1 MAFDLSGLLHI
12 QKQYLADLSGVIQA
26 SNGQFVD
33 KSPYVDNLRTQL
45 DNLYTTFGSANNS
58 ANPILDHQAD
68 MSRIVQKETDRL
80 NMKKNSIDGALDGQK
95 RMLELNESY
104 RKRYAAYTTIIITIV
119 VVLTLFAGVTWL
131 GNAFPIIPSVIV
143 DIISVILF
151 SGGVIYIAVVY
162 NGILNRDKMNYD
174 RLDLPPPK
182 ELSTITAGTGTTNAG
197 LGLFDMG
204 LTCIGEQCCT
214 KDVTKY
220 DDVLNKCV
228 PITKAPFTLMSGA
241 YKGAGPSGPS
251 EFVNYSRV

>member
-12 QKQYLADLSGVIQA
+12 QKQYLADLSGVIQT

-45 DNLYTTFGSANNS
+45 DSLYTTFGSANHS

-104 RKRYAAYTTIIITIV
+104 RKRYAAYTTIVITIV
-119 VVLTLFAGVTWL
+119 VVLSLFAGVTWL
-131 GNAFPIIPSVIV
+131 GNAFPIIPSIVV
-143 DIISVILF
+143 DIISIILF
-151 SGGVIYIAVVY
+151 SGGIVYIAVVY

-174 RLDLPPPK
+174 RLDLSPPK
-182 ELSTITAGTGTTNAG
+182 ELSTITAGGGTNAG
-197 LGLFDMG
+197 LGDFDIG
-204 LTCIGEQCCT
+204 LTCVGEQCCT
-214 KDVTKY
+214 KNVTKY
-220 DDVLNKCV
+220 DETTNKCI
-228 PITKAPFTLMSGA
+228 PIKAPFTLMSGA